1 MSNYSQ
7 SVFFGPKDSLTP
19 GDPLKK
25 IKGTEIDAELS
36 LLSTAIATKADNT
49 GPTSSFTSLTDP
61 GADRLVFWDDSASV
75 FEWLSPIGSNSGLT
89 IAGTSMTV
97 DISGLTLESTLTSAH
112 YFMIHNGTAL
122 RKVQVSQIP
131 HNSLTGYVANEHI
144 NHTSVSISAGT
155 GLSGGGT
162 IAANRT
168 LSLDTGSTLNID
180 HATVSV
186 SAGTGLTGGGT
197 IEANRTLSLDTSST
211 RNTDHASVSI
221 SGGGGITGGGTLAAN
236 RTLTLDVDSLSA
248 RAPANVA
255 NYDSVCMSSN
265 STTYKALVRDLGPR
279 QISVTN
285 KTLELSD
292 MNADFLNASGTNYT
306 LTVPTHAS
314 VPISYGVG
322 IGIRCY
328 GSGKITV
335 AASPGVTIYSLDGRL
350 TVKANGGAG
359 ELRKMAGDNIW
370 MLCGAL
376 E

>member
-7 SVFFGPKDSLTP
+7 STFFGPKDALTP

-25 IKGTEIDAELS
+25 IKGTEIDAELA

-61 GADRLVFWDDSASV
+61 GADRVVFWDDSAGA
-75 FEWLSPIGSNSGLT
+75 FDWLSPIGSNSGLA

-97 DISGLTLESTLTSAH
+97 DITGLTLEGTLTSAH

-168 LSLDTGSTLNID
+168 LSLDTGSTLNTD
-180 HATVSV
+180 HASVSI

-197 IEANRTLSLDTSST
+197 IAATRTLALDTSSVY
-211 RNTDHASVSI
+211 NVDHSAVSVI
-221 SGGGGITGGGTLAAN
+221 AGTAMSGGGTIAAS
-236 RTLTLDVDSLSA
+236 RTLNFDMSAVTALSGPNSVGA
-248 RAPANVA
+248 DYTFIVA
-255 NYDSVCMSSN
+255 NG
-265 STTYKALVRDLGPR
+265 STHNKLLVRDMGMR
-279 QISVTN
+279 RITASTR
-285 KTLELSD
+285 TIAASD
-292 MNADFLNASGTNYT
+292 MAADHVNTSSSSYT
-306 LTVPTHAS
+306 YTIPSSAPCNEGCFLTVRNTGTGTITFAAAPGAS
-314 VPISYGVG
+314 IV
-322 IGIRCY
+322 
-328 GSGKITV
+328 
-335 AASPGVTIYSLDGRL
+335 SLDSRL
-350 TVKANGGAG
+350 TVKASGGVA
-359 ELRKMAGDNIW
+359 ELKLIGSNVW
-370 MLCGAL
+370 HLCGAL